1 MLPSP
6 PTCCCW
12 RWMQSIAEYYRVLQS
27 ITEYCRVLQSIAE
40 CYRVLQSIGSGG
52 CCHHLLPAAAGGGC
66 LLIAQPCQPTRGGAR
81 CCSGSSRA
89 FRYSA
94 RERVAQVQGRS
105 CTLQQPPILTS
116 QQSQIAENRRAGEP
130 NLVTLIIQLTC
141 RPAGLCSEPARLQ
154 KSAEYWLLLQD

>member
-1 MLPSP
+1 MFSSGELVYSFFQPKMIHGRFRQTLDAFGGDKVLP
-6 PTCCCW
+6 W
-12 RWMQSIAEYYRVLQS
+12 RRLDA
-27 ITEYCRVLQSIAE
+27 A
-40 CYRVLQSIGSGG
+40 GGGG

-141 RPAGLCSEPARLQ
+141 RPARLCCEPASARLLQ
-154 KSAEYWLLLQD
+154 SAELWLLLQDQ

>member
-1 MLPSP
+1 MP
-6 PTCCCW
+6 W
-12 RWMQSIAEYYRVLQS
+12 RRLDA
-27 ITEYCRVLQSIAE
+27 
-40 CYRVLQSIGSGG
+40 GGGGG

-94 RERVAQVQGRS
+94 RERVAQVHGRS

-141 RPAGLCSEPARLQ
+141 RPARLCCEPARLLQ
-154 KSAEYWLLLQD
+154 SADSGFSCKISETKVKQNFCRRNIQFP

>member
-1 MLPSP
+1 MLVVVVVVDAAITSYLLLLEVDGEH
-6 PTCCCW
+6 C
-12 RWMQSIAEYYRVLQS
+12 RVLQSIAEYYRVLQS
-27 ITEYCRVLQSIAE
+27 I
-40 CYRVLQSIGSGG
+40 GGGG
-52 CCHHLLPAAAGGGC
+52 CCHQLLPAAAGGGC

-141 RPAGLCSEPARLQ
+141 RPARLCCEPARLLQ
-154 KSAEYWLLLQD
+154 SAELWLLLQDQ